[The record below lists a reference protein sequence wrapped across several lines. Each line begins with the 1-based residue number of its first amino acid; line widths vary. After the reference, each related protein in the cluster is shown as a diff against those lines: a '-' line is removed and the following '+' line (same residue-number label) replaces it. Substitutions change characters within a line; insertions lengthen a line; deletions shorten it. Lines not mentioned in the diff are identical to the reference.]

1 MRGVGTLGLAAP
13 SGITYSAEDI
23 SFLQMIA
30 RVVAFVIDDSLNLGC
45 AQAAQAALQRQSD
58 RLQLLL
64 NLTNRIASNLNLR
77 QVLRAVS
84 SNMRDVMHCEAVFVS
99 LVDSASGTPRLYVLD
114 FPQSKG
120 LIKEEEVYT
129 ISGAGKRFL
138 KTLKPSVVDV
148 SDPAAVPPEIYDKV
162 VAEGLK
168 GACLIPLANRG
179 RVLGGLVIA
188 RKTGTSFTPEDV
200 EFLAQAAGQIAI
212 AIANALTF
220 KEVSELKDILAQ
232 EKLYLKE
239 EIRSEMNFDQIIG
252 NSAALKHVLELVEI
266 LAPNASTVLLLA
278 ETGTGKELVA
288 RAIHD
293 CSRRKDRTLVKL
305 NCAAIPTVQ

>member
-64 NLTNRIASNLNLR
+64 NLTNRITSNLNLR

-84 SNMRDVMHCEAVFVS
+84 SNIREVMHCDAVFVS

-120 LIKEEEVYT
+120 LIKEEIVYT
-129 ISGAGKRFL
+129 ISGAGKRVL
-138 KTLKPSVVDV
+138 KTLKPAVVDV
-148 SDPAAVPPEIYDKV
+148 SDPDAVPPEIYDKV

-168 GACLIPLANRG
+168 SACLIPLVSRD
-179 RVLGGLVIA
+179 RVCGGLTIA
-188 RKTGTSFTPEDV
+188 RKTETPFTPDDL
-200 EFLAQAAGQIAI
+200 EFLAQVSGQIAI
-212 AIANALTF
+212 GVENALAYH
-220 KEVSELKDILAQ
+220 EISQLKDKLAQ
-232 EKLYLKE
+232 EKLYLEE
-239 EIRSEMNFDQIIG
+239 EIRSEMNFENIIG
-252 NSAALKHVLELVEI
+252 NSPALKHVLVLVETV
-266 LAPNASTVLLLA
+266 ATSDSTVLLLG
-278 ETGTGKELVA
+278 ETGTAK
-288 RAIHD
+288 
-293 CSRRKDRTLVKL
+293 
-305 NCAAIPTVQ
+305 